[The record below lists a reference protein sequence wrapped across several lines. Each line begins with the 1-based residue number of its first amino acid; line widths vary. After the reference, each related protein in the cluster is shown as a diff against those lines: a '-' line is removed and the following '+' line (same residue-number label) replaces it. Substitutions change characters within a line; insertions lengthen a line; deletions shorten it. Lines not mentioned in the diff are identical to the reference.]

1 MRRWSSSL
9 DALRR
14 QRLER
19 YDRFQLDT
27 SAPGSTRAKDMHI
40 SKLTLVNY
48 RNFKNTSL
56 TFQRGVNT
64 IIGENGSGK
73 SNILRAIRLLLDDN
87 MVRAAHRLEES
98 DFSRALD
105 QWKGHWIIISMEFED
120 LSPDEAVQA
129 LFLHGT
135 AGIHS
140 GTISKATYN
149 LIFRPKKEIR
159 LKLSALD
166 DFGYAE
172 LKAIR
177 DGITIDDYETIFTG
191 RSSADFSDPATY
203 QRIVGDFEL
212 CSFSDETEF
221 PELGAKVPGFLSV
234 TKEVSLTFIQALRD
248 VVAEFHNNRTNPLL
262 TLLKSKSGEIDAAA
276 LVPIMDKV
284 RGLNGAIEGLED
296 VQAVRKH
303 IRQTIKDTAGETYSP
318 TSLSI
323 RSDLPEEAEQLFQ
336 SLRLFVGESE
346 DGYEGT
352 INELSLGGANLIYLT
367 LKLLEF
373 KYQRDKMA
381 IANFLLIEEPEAHIH
396 THIQKTLFDRI
407 AYEDAQVIY
416 TTHSAHISEVSN
428 VSNVNILGRH
438 GAFCE
443 AYQPATGLDPVQVT
457 SIQRYLDAVRSNLLF
472 AKSVILVEGDAE
484 EILIPALV
492 KQVLGLSV
500 DELGLSVINIRST
513 GFENVA
519 VLFHD
524 TRIRKRCAIVTD
536 LDTTFFDTTPDAND
550 GDGLAMRKRK
560 AIGSETAGAQR
571 RINLDA
577 FAAGNAW
584 VRTFYATHTFE
595 VDLVVAGNH
604 EAFVR
609 SVDKVYK
616 APATIKQAITD
627 LRSGLIHKSGYR
639 TLTMAE
645 QEGKGWLA
653 ILLAQTLDHQAVVP
667 DYIRDAVLFAHGPF
681 SRQLIMRILRHRMK
695 CLLGIDR
702 TARRRLTAFNA
713 EVERFGRSDI
723 DLATL
728 RAAAVT
734 ALPDDVVHVFL
745 AGMT

>member
-1 MRRWSSSL
+1 
-9 DALRR
+9 
-14 QRLER
+14 
-19 YDRFQLDT
+19 
-27 SAPGSTRAKDMHI
+27 MHI
-40 SKLTLVNY
+40 SKLTLINY
-48 RNFKNTSL
+48 RNFMNTSL

-87 MVRAAHRLEES
+87 MVRSAHRLEES
-98 DFSRALD
+98 DFNRTLD
-105 QWKGHWIIISMEFED
+105 NWKGHWIIISMEFEN
-120 LSPDEAVQA
+120 LSSDEAVQA

-135 AGIHS
+135 ARIHV
-140 GTISKATYN
+140 GPISKATYN
-149 LIFRPKKEIR
+149 LIFRPKKDIR
-159 LKLSALD
+159 LKLSALK
-166 DFGYAE
+166 DFEHAK

-177 DGITIDDYETIFTG
+177 DDINIDDYETLFTG

-203 QRIVGDFEL
+203 KRIVGNFES
-212 CSFSDETEF
+212 CTFSNETEF

-262 TLLKSKSGEIDAAA
+262 TLLKSKSGEIDVAA

-296 VQAVRKH
+296 VQAVRKD
-303 IRQTIKDTAGETYSP
+303 IRQTIKDTTGETYSP

-323 RSDLPEEAEQLFQ
+323 RSDLPEDAEQLFQ

-373 KYQRDKMA
+373 KYQREKMA

-416 TTHSAHISEVSN
+416 TTHSTHISEVSN
-428 VSNVNILGRH
+428 VSNVNILGRC

-443 AYQPATGLDPVQVT
+443 AYQPATGLDPAQVT

-492 KQVLGLSV
+492 KKVLGLSV

-513 GFENVA
+513 GFKNVA
-519 VLFHD
+519 VLFHE

-536 LDTTFFDTTPDAND
+536 LDTIFFDTTPNPLDDDAS
-550 GDGLAMRKRK
+550 ATKKRK
-560 AIGSETAGAQR
+560 AIGSQAAGAQR
-571 RINLDA
+571 KADLDA
-577 FAAGNAW
+577 FGAGNAW
-584 VRTFYATHTFE
+584 VQSFYATHTFE
-595 VDLVVAGNH
+595 VDLVGAGNH
-604 EAFVR
+604 EAIVS
-609 SVDKVYK
+609 SVNKVYK
-616 APATIKQAITD
+616 APATIAQATTD
-627 LRSGLIHKSGYR
+627 LRSGLIHQSGYR

-645 QEGKGWLA
+645 QEGKGWFA
-653 ILLAQTLDHQAVVP
+653 ILLAQTLNHQAVMP
-667 DYIRDAVLFAHGPF
+667 GYIREAVLFAHGSF
-681 SRQLIMRILRHRMK
+681 SRPLIIRILHHRMT
-695 CLLGIDR
+695 CLWRIDVASH
-702 TARRRLTAFNA
+702 ARLNA
-713 EVERFGRSDI
+713 LALQLEQFRDRKI
-723 DLATL
+723 DLLAL
-728 RAAAVT
+728 RAAAAT
-734 ALPDDVVHVFL
+734 ALPGDAVHAFL